1 MIELWKFTK
10 LMRKND
16 FLKKITETYITG
28 VEAFAH
34 LLLCLKKKDQ
44 EKFKKKKWTFCS
56 KSGTL
61 VKKKGSIVN

>member
-44 EKFKKKKWTFCS
+44 EKF
-56 KSGTL
+56 
-61 VKKKGSIVN
+61 